1 MNLRINKKGFTLIEI
16 LGVIVIIGLIL
27 IVAIPTMSRMIHNNN
42 NQEYDNYNKLVREA
56 AELYAS
62 KVKDK
67 IGSSKYVGCAEV
79 DLNTLI
85 NDGYVQEFNDT
96 EVTCTTGDGKIKIRN
111 NKGSIKVNFQLIC
124 KRGTKE
130 EYNTGS
136 ENNDKDTC
144 TAYQMLEE
152 NNIKMKLDSD
162 ASLGIN
168 TPTGSKETYITSGN
182 NYIWYSGK
190 MWRIVS
196 YNNTTETVKIVTENP
211 ITSIYYNSTGTT
223 TYSGSDVETWLNN
236 DFLNSL
242 KDAPTFLTSYSWN
255 ATANTDIN
263 TNKSNTNSYKK
274 NKVGLIN
281 TYEYGRIK
289 DWYSADGTWLMSD
302 GGYITAASSVS
313 QTSVTNI
320 QPIRPAIVIASDVL
334 VHSGTGTMNDPY
346 IIDNSA
352 NAIGKQGEYINTRFS
367 GEYVQ
372 LNGKKYRI
380 ISVVDNTTKIIGT
393 TSIGTYSFDNDH
405 FAYEASDLNKN
416 LENTLTTEKSY
427 ATTGDFCLDTIN
439 GDPAVY
445 RSSKCLTKLNSAIKI
460 GLPQIGD
467 LFTTKISGVTSS
479 YWTLN
484 PNQENDG
491 TGQAY
496 NSTINV
502 ITNNGTSNTSTISS
516 SNATVIVLHL
526 DSSVKIS
533 SGKGTNASPYVL
545 TK

>member
-16 LGVIVIIGLIL
+16 LGVIVIMGLIL

-67 IGSSKYVGCAEV
+67 IGSSKYIGCAQV

-85 NDGYVQEFNDT
+85 NEGYVQVFNDP
-96 EVTCTTGDGKIKIRN
+96 EVTCTTGDEKIKIRN

-162 ASLGIN
+162 TSLEIN

-242 KDAPTFLTSYSWN
+242 KDAPTFLTSYNWN
-255 ATANTDIN
+255 ATANTEIN
-263 TNKSNTNSYKK
+263 TNKSNANSYKK

-289 DWYSADGTWLMSD
+289 DWYSADGTWVLSD
-302 GGYITAASSVS
+302 GGYITAPNSVS
-313 QTSVTNI
+313 QTPATTI

-334 VHSGTGTMNDPY
+334 VYSGTGTMNDPY

-352 NAIGKQGEYINTRFS
+352 NAVGKQEEYINTRFS

-380 ISVVDNTTKIIGT
+380 ISVVDDTTKIIGT
-393 TSIGTYSFDNDH
+393 TSVGTYSYATGH
-405 FAYEASDLNKN
+405 FAYEDSDLNKN
-416 LENTLTTEKSY
+416 LENTFTIEKSY
-427 ATTGDFCLDTIN
+427 TPYYICDR
-439 GDPAVY
+439 VY
-445 RSSKCLTKLNSAIKI
+445 NFLNLISKEVEELLAFN
-460 GLPQIGD
+460 
-467 LFTTKISGVTSS
+467 
-479 YWTLN
+479 
-484 PNQENDG
+484 
-491 TGQAY
+491 
-496 NSTINV
+496 
-502 ITNNGTSNTSTISS
+502 
-516 SNATVIVLHL
+516 
-526 DSSVKIS
+526 
-533 SGKGTNASPYVL
+533 
-545 TK
+545 